1 LSKTKLKLK
10 KSSRVFLLEITC
22 KIAKGR
28 KLWLSKK
35 NRNRRQTFPLLITS
49 KIAKNRKQWPKKK
62 RGLRK
67 LRCWKNG
74 GKWNKLNEKRMLIIK
89 SKKPKSEKS
98 VRIRKKRK
106 ILLNKRFWT
115 ERKGN
120 ATKKLQR
127 RQKLLQL
134 LE

>member
-1 LSKTKLKLK
+1 
-10 KSSRVFLLEITC
+10 
-22 KIAKGR
+22 
-28 KLWLSKK
+28 LSKK

-49 KIAKNRKQWPKKK
+49 KIVKNRKQWPKKK
-62 RGLRK
+62 RGSRK

-74 GKWNKLNEKRMLIIK
+74 GKRNKLNEKKMLIIK

-106 ILLNKRFWT
+106 ILLNKRFWM

-120 ATKKLQR
+120 ATKKLQT